1 MYHGEGDRTQY
12 RTNYIIHFLNMEKV
26 LETRGIKIKAADG
39 AYAEIS
45 GGERIKSGSAHVYF
59 YFSVFSLHND

>member
-1 MYHGEGDRTQY
+1 MG
-12 RTNYIIHFLNMEKV
+12 
-26 LETRGIKIKAADG
+26 GIKIKAADG

-59 YFSVFSLHND
+59 YFSVFSLHNV

>member
-39 AYAEIS
+39 AYA
-45 GGERIKSGSAHVYF
+45 GPVGNVVMALGA
-59 YFSVFSLHND
+59 LD